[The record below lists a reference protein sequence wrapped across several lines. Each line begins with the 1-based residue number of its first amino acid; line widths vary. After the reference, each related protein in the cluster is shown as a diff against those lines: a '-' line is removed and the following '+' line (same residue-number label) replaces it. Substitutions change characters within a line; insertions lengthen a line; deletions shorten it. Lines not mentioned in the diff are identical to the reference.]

1 MGDHYVAF
9 IVLNV
14 TSRCPNLYIVVK
26 ANKSVSIYQCMLIS
40 SINDVMSLL
49 KIYSDVNKISI
60 VLTVTMCNTL
70 TKREMKLRDRKSVV

>member
-9 IVLNV
+9 IVVNV

-26 ANKSVSIYQCMLIS
+26 ANKSGSIYQCMLIS

-49 KIYSDVNKISI
+49 KIDSDVNKTSM
-60 VLTVTMCNTL
+60 VLTVTMYNMQ
-70 TKREMKLRDRKSVV
+70 TKREIKLRNKDVLL